1 MQACGFSSRVAHIGP
16 LNLSPGCS
24 FLACQQLGVRQ
35 EKNVRIALATCHR
48 RARPQSLAHTFCDP
62 YTRCLLPSLASPRLD
77 LALPSLACARVL
89 AAGMLGA
96 GCIPCN
102 AVSRAV
108 RFWHESWANTATG
121 LVATSY
127 ASRVGTSQIGWTVY
141 LYVCA
146 HAEVF
151 AEAAAVATA
160 IHRRIGSL
168 RRTASQLSAMGGTKV
183 MKGKGY
189 LEST

>member
-1 MQACGFSSRVAHIGP
+1 MPPVIEGHIRFVTRTLVA
-16 LNLSPGCS
+16 
-24 FLACQQLGVRQ
+24 
-35 EKNVRIALATCHR
+35 
-48 RARPQSLAHTFCDP
+48 FC
-62 YTRCLLPSLASPRLD
+62 LASPRLY
-77 LALPSLACARVL
+77 LVLPSLACARVL

-151 AEAAAVATA
+151 AEAATVATTVD
-160 IHRRIGSL
+160 RRIGSP
-168 RRTASQLSAMGGTKV
+168 RRTALQLRGTGV
-183 MKGKGY
+183 PY
-189 LEST
+189 S